1 MYSNGFD
8 QTSAQTYEVVAI
20 ICKSGV
26 FTTSTMMI
34 MNVPFHIVIV
44 QGVEAKSIS
53 FNIQGDQLLALISR
67 VIY

>member
-53 FNIQGDQLLALISR
+53 FNIQGDPLALIVR
-67 VIY
+67 EIN